1 MGNIKTFF
9 EEMNEVISKAMYK
22 YDNLKLMGDFN

>member
-9 EEMNEVISKAMYK
+9 EEMNEVISKALCK
-22 YDNLKLMGDFN
+22 YENFGVIST